1 MNKALKRIAV
11 ISAILI
17 LIGILMAFVEI
28 FSFSMDFYAG
38 EFEKLGTAED
48 IGISH
53 DDAVRAMQVLLDYL
67 KGKRDDIDLTVRR
80 DGMEISFYNEKEY
93 LHMIDVRA
101 LYRTAKLVGFIG
113 AGAGLSFMILS
124 LIFAKD
130 ARKDILDG
138 YILGN
143 FIFFGILLALGLF
156 AAIDF
161 DTFWVSFHRVFFSN
175 DLWLMDPYTDNMI
188 LLCEEEMFFDLVIR
202 IAACSLIVIGA
213 MLVTAV
219 IWRKK
224 ESDRQR
230 EQTEG

>member
-80 DGMEISFYNEKEY
+80 YGMEISFYNEKEY

-101 LYRTAKLVGFIG
+101 LYRTARLIGFIG
-113 AGAGLSFMILS
+113 AAAGLSFMILS

-138 YILGN
+138 Y
-143 FIFFGILLALGLF
+143 
-156 AAIDF
+156 
-161 DTFWVSFHRVFFSN
+161 
-175 DLWLMDPYTDNMI
+175 
-188 LLCEEEMFFDLVIR
+188 
-202 IAACSLIVIGA
+202 
-213 MLVTAV
+213 
-219 IWRKK
+219 
-224 ESDRQR
+224 
-230 EQTEG
+230 